1 MLEATPDMIH
11 QQHVYTAVHSLFYI
25 RRTRALLDRL
35 SGDYIVSIIVP
46 FLLYFV
52 LLRSVIEPQWV
63 LQVCSVAVIIVRLSS
78 CQPLIAIHQPKKM
91 VCVEFETD
99 A

>member
-1 MLEATPDMIH
+1 M
-11 QQHVYTAVHSLFYI
+11 YTAVHSLFYI
-25 RRTRALLDRL
+25 RRTRALLDCL
-35 SGDYIVSIIVP
+35 SGDYILIIVP

-78 CQPLIAIHQPKKM
+78 CQPLIAIRQPKKM
-91 VCVEFETD
+91 VCVEFETGI
-99 A
+99 